1 MMARLARC
9 LLCGVLAGL
18 VLASGAVAAELP
30 WRNRPFQVA
39 ANEKPI
45 ADFLRELAASQGTT
59 AVVDPKVNGTISGK
73 FSIRTS
79 AQALLASICEA
90 NGLTWYYDGSFLFV
104 EPASDARSEV
114 LPVTP
119 GSEAR
124 ITELLARLKIADSRY
139 PLAVSEGSI
148 FVSGPKRYVEM
159 VRQAVRSSDGRAAR
173 VDNTEIRL
181 FPLKYAWAGDFRI
194 SRAGREVTIPGVAST
209 LRSLYVRGGQPTSNT
224 AGGRTA
230 GVLMRTGADR
240 QIRLRTGET
249 VNAPKVELATP
260 ETAADEAAPVDS
272 GPADQPSFQ
281 ADTRLNAVLVR
292 DKPERMA
299 QYARLIEAL
308 DTRPRLV
315 EIELTI
321 MDISTDTLDSLG
333 IDWRLH
339 GPKADLQTG
348 AGDRGGLNWG
358 GATTEAGQVG
368 GVDAKGNVTTPAGG
382 LFHVAIG
389 SEFRNYLL
397 ARVNALAQRGNANFV
412 ARPKVLTL
420 DNTEAVL
427 ENMSEIHVRVDGF
440 QDAAL
445 FSITSG
451 TGVRVTPLIVD
462 EPGGRSVMLT
472 INIEDGSLSGTA
484 TVDNI
489 PVINRRSVNT
499 QALMN
504 EGTSLLLAGFT
515 SEEKTNAVTG
525 VPVLSDIPVVG
536 GLFRFTQ
543 KKQTNMERFYMLTP
557 RLVLPSAGAPPP
569 AQGGSG

>member
-1 MMARLARC
+1 MPPRLVRH
-9 LLCGVLAGL
+9 LLCGLLAAL
-18 VLASGAVAAELP
+18 LAAAGAVAAELP

-59 AVVDPKVNGTISGK
+59 AVVDSKVNGAISGK

-79 AQALLASICEA
+79 AQALLASICES

-124 ITELLARLKIADSRY
+124 MTELLGRLKIADSRY

-181 FPLKYAWAGDFRI
+181 FPLKYAWAGDFKI
-194 SRAGREVTIPGVAST
+194 SRAGREVTIPGIAST
-209 LRSLYVRGGQPTSNT
+209 LRSLYLRGHPTST
-224 AGGRTA
+224 MTGGRSA
-230 GVLMRTGADR
+230 GVLMRTGVDR
-240 QIRLRTGET
+240 QLRLRTGET
-249 VNAPKVELATP
+249 VNAPKVEIGT
-260 ETAADEAAPVDS
+260 
-272 GPADQPSFQ
+272 PADGSDDTASLAETGSPDQPAFQ

-339 GPKADLQTG
+339 GHKADLQIGT
-348 AGDRGGLNWG
+348 GDRPALTWG

-368 GVDAKGNVTTPAGG
+368 GLDAKGNATTPPGG

-472 INIEDGSLSGTA
+472 INIEDGSVSGTA

-489 PVINRRSVNT
+489 PVINRRTVNT

-525 VPVLSDIPVVG
+525 VPVLSELPVVG

-543 KKQTNMERFYMLTP
+543 KKQTNMERFYLLTP
-557 RLVLPSAGAPPP
+557 RLVLPSAGVPPP
-569 AQGGSG
+569 VQGG